1 MSQENIDP
9 IVNNSDVCEAV
20 GCFAKATLMI
30 EVKVGE
36 RGFIPLSLCSRCVS
50 KFEDADTECQ
60 QLEETRSFQKADRE
74 QKKKGLVDPFTEVC
88 V

>member
-30 EVKVGE
+30 EDSN
-36 RGFIPLSLCSRCVS
+36 RLM
-50 KFEDADTECQ
+50 A
-60 QLEETRSFQKADRE
+60 
-74 QKKKGLVDPFTEVC
+74 
-88 V
+88 